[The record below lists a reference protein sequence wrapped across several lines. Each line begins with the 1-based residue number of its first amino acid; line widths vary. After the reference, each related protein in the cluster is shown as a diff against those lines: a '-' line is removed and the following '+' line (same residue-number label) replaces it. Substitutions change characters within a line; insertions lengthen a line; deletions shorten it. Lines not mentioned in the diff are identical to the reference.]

1 MIIPQ
6 EFLMN
11 ALRLFL
17 VFGLLSLAV
26 VVTGCDLKDD
36 DNDDGPVVETTIL
49 WNLDSDTL
57 ASASQTLSIVT
68 FTNSLEWQGE
78 AAFNQTS
85 GGMIIGVVDDVDNPG
100 TALAAISVDL
110 VDESATSAG
119 TVYYR
124 DAAGDFDNSLTAT
137 SADGRFLVGNVPA
150 GSYLLRASAGGAGG
164 LWVTVDADTVVV
176 VTLSVDSGE
185 STENL
190 DGVVRLLDGST
201 AAPDAAVITV
211 LGTGASD
218 VVAGGAGAYGPVAVP
233 ERTTHRV
240 TVSHPGHVNTT
251 QTVTIA
257 GAAVT
262 APDGDLVVATV
273 AERDALVP
281 AAITQSASNGI
292 ITGTVFDTAATPAAV
307 AGVTVGAFDA
317 DGNEVGT
324 AVYNDGSGDP
334 DETVTVTAADGI
346 YSILNV
352 PPGTVYVRV
361 ISNGTAAGTVDVS
374 AGELTIWN
382 PSAMGA
388 GTVTVSGSVQDSA
401 DTPAAI
407 PGVII
412 ELIGGTENT
421 LCTPQG
427 TFGDLVLPQNHSG
440 HLRLT
445 R

>member
-1 MIIPQ
+1 
-6 EFLMN
+6 MN
-11 ALRLFL
+11 ALRLVL

-26 VVTGCDLKDD
+26 LVTGCDLKDD

-68 FTNSLEWQGE
+68 FANKQEWQSE
-78 AAFNQTS
+78 AGYNQTT
-85 GGMIIGVVDDVDNPG
+85 GAMIIGIIDDVDSPG
-100 TALAAISVDL
+100 STLAAISIDL
-110 VDESATSAG
+110 VDENATSAG

-124 DAAGDFDNSLTAT
+124 DAAGDFDSSLTAT
-137 SADGRFLVGNVPA
+137 SADGRFLIGNVPA
-150 GSYLLRASAGGAGG
+150 GSYLLRATAGGAGG
-164 LWVTVDADTVVV
+164 LWVTVEENTVVV
-176 VTLSVDSGE
+176 VTLDVDAGE
-185 STENL
+185 SMENL
-190 DGVVRLLDGST
+190 DGTVTLLDGTT
-201 AAPDAAVITV
+201 AAPDAAVISI
-211 LGTGASD
+211 LGTGSSD

-233 ERTTHRV
+233 ERTTHWV

-251 QTVTIA
+251 QRVTVA

-262 APDGDLVVATV
+262 SPDGDLVVATV
-273 AERDALVP
+273 AERDGLVP
-281 AAITQSASNGI
+281 AAITQSSSNGM

-334 DETVTVTAADGI
+334 DETVTVTATDGI

-352 PPGTVYVRV
+352 PPGTYYVRV
-361 ISNGTAAGTVDVS
+361 TSNGTGSATVDVS

-388 GTVTVSGSVQDSA
+388 GTVTVSGSVQNAA
-401 DTPAAI
+401 DTPAAV
-407 PGVII
+407 PGVTI
-412 ELIGGTENT
+412 ELVGGTEST
-421 LCTPQG
+421 LTTPQG
-427 TFGDLVLPQNHSG
+427 TFGDLELPQNHTG